1 MKVIWLG
8 QNGLLFVSG
17 RNKILVD
24 PYLSDSLRDV
34 DIRMVRGWKINKKL
48 YTIDPNV
55 IVLTNSHMD
64 HTDIVSLKNYIEK
77 NRIPITILCSESVF
91 SIINTSGIIGRY
103 NNVMLRQGSEWTH
116 ENLVI
121 KAVPAMTDDYGAMG
135 VVITDVSDGKKYY
148 IASDTLYNED
158 IFPCI
163 PEDIDTLFVP
173 INGEDGSMNVY
184 DAMRFAKVIDAVHT
198 VPVHFG
204 MFDDV
209 DPEIF
214 KCDGRVIPDIY
225 KVIPLIDNERTELK
239 KLSLKKIFVS
249 EEKEMKELK
258 KAQQIQADA
267 PLCNE
272 KNITYEENSA
282 KTAENTDKTEENEPK
297 AATLTT
303 IEKASVQKLSA
314 DTVCDEEN
322 DYIYDDH
329 FKTQEIDTVEND
341 SAFKTLDTMV
351 IEADEAER
359 EYDNIEEC
367 EVFED
372 YEDTDNEYAV
382 DEYDEDYV
390 APSLDDFEPLS
401 ADEYIVDPS
410 PDDFSKT
417 GEIEVKSL
425 EDVVEFETPDTI
437 SDAVLVDDY
446 EDVDNE
452 PIEEFSDEY
461 GIQDIAAI
469 DGADGCDMEFDSVPD
484 FEEVIDADTE
494 LIYNTDDEE
503 TAEITAD
510 SFGDCDE
517 DDLSSKIDAYVREI
531 EKFEN
536 GDTADFSIPDF
547 DN

>member
-1 MKVIWLG
+1 
-8 QNGLLFVSG
+8 
-17 RNKILVD
+17 
-24 PYLSDSLRDV
+24 
-34 DIRMVRGWKINKKL
+34 
-48 YTIDPNV
+48 
-55 IVLTNSHMD
+55 
-64 HTDIVSLKNYIEK
+64 
-77 NRIPITILCSESVF
+77 
-91 SIINTSGIIGRY
+91 
-103 NNVMLRQGSEWTH
+103 
-116 ENLVI
+116 
-121 KAVPAMTDDYGAMG
+121 
-135 VVITDVSDGKKYY
+135 
-148 IASDTLYNED
+148 
-158 IFPCI
+158 
-163 PEDIDTLFVP
+163 
-173 INGEDGSMNVY
+173 MNVY

-239 KLSLKKIFVS
+239 KLSLNKIFVS

-282 KTAENTDKTEENEPK
+282 KTAEKTDKAEEKEPEI
-297 AATLTT
+297 TPISV
-303 IEKASVQKLSA
+303 IEKEDIKESSKG
-314 DTVCDEEN
+314 TVHEEEN
-322 DYIYDDH
+322 DYIYDESY
-329 FKTQEIDTVEND
+329 KTVEIDTLEN
-341 SAFKTLDTMV
+341 SMAYETLDTIV
-351 IEADEAER
+351 SGADEAEEILTSDN
-359 EYDNIEEC
+359 EYDNVDTEDVYEEYDDSEEEF
-367 EVFED
+367 EV
-372 YEDTDNEYAV
+372 T
-382 DEYDEDYV
+382 EYDEEYTV
-390 APSLDDFEPLS
+390 PSFDDFEPLS

-410 PDDFSKT
+410 PDDFSST
-417 GEIEVKSL
+417 GEIEIKTP
-425 EDVVEFETPDTI
+425 EDVVEFESPDTI

-446 EDVDNE
+446 EDIDNE
-452 PIEEFSDEY
+452 PAEEFSDEY
-461 GIQDIAAI
+461 GIEDVAVL
-469 DGADGCDMEFDSVPD
+469 DGADSCDIEFDSVPD

-510 SFGDCDE
+510 SFGDYDE
-517 DDLSSKIDAYVREI
+517 EDISSKIDAYVREI